1 VYNKSEKGKN
11 NNKNVQPLEINFKI
25 DDNLEEMP

>member
-1 VYNKSEKGKN
+1 VYNKSEIGKN
-11 NNKNVQPLEINFKI
+11 NKKDAQPLEINFKI